1 MILGILLG
9 YLKIFLWIPKVEMS
23 NILVQKYLPY
33 FMDISKYCLD
43 ILTEKLQ
50 GILKVIDT

>member
-9 YLKIFLWIPKVEMS
+9 YLKIFFGIPKVEMS

-43 ILTEKLQ
+43 ILTEKL
-50 GILKVIDT
+50 